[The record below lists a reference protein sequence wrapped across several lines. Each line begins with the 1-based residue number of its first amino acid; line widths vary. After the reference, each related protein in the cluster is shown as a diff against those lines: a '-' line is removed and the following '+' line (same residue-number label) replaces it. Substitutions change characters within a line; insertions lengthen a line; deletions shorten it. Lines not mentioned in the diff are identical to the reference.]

1 MQKGKEAEEKKEQQ
15 ERKEKEKETRESGME
30 VEKFRDWMDDDE
42 MYLEGNFH
50 YFRFTMSKETNKS
63 KLQELP
69 KQRNRGKVRT
79 TQMMKSPCS

>member
-1 MQKGKEAEEKKEQQ
+1 MQKGKEAEEQQ
-15 ERKEKEKETRESGME
+15 ERKEKEKETKESGME
-30 VEKFRDWMDDDE
+30 VDEFRDWMDDDE
-42 MYLEGNFH
+42 IYLEANFH
-50 YFRFTMSKETNKS
+50 YFWFTMSKETNKS